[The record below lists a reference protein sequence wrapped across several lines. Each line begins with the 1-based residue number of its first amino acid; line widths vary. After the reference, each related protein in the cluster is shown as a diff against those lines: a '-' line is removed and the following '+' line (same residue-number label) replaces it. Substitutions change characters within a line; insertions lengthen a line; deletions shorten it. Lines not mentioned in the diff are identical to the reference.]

1 MKSKKINP
9 GDYVTAVAQK
19 NSTPVDVVDMSL
31 TKIVQLIRGPKGT
44 QVTLTLSPG
53 KSSPERKTVTLIR
66 DEIPLEDQAAK
77 GKIIELPNANRP
89 GTMRL
94 GVINLPS
101 FYAPMMDAAAGP
113 KRDVLGKYT
122 SVDVAKLLTKFKQ
135 EGVSGII
142 LDLRYNGGGSL
153 EEAIKLTGLFI
164 KDGPVVQVRNS
175 DGTTEVEKDTDS
187 GVTYDG
193 PLIVLTSRFS
203 ASASEIVAGALQ
215 DYGRALIV
223 GDISTHGKGTVQTVQ
238 SYRPLLRMSES
249 DPDEPGAL
257 KFTIRKFY
265 RASGASTQLQG
276 VMPDL
281 VLPSRWNYSKDI
293 GESSLEN
300 PLPWDTIQTAKYD
313 RVNMVQPYLSE
324 LLKRSN
330 QRISTNQD
338 FVYIRQDIDDYR
350 KLQADKTISLN
361 EKLRIKEKDEQD
373 ARQKARDK
381 ELRARKDSNEK
392 IYELTLKQADLPGL
406 PEPVQKT
413 NSLALKN
420 DIHSGTNNVSI
431 KPPPAD
437 ITESEDDVDFE
448 DKPPLVDANL
458 NEAERI
464 LIDYMTLLQRQ
475 TPIAATK
482 VR

>member
-1 MKSKKINP
+1 
-9 GDYVTAVAQK
+9 
-19 NSTPVDVVDMSL
+19 
-31 TKIVQLIRGPKGT
+31 
-44 QVTLTLSPG
+44 
-53 KSSPERKTVTLIR
+53 
-66 DEIPLEDQAAK
+66 
-77 GKIIELPNANRP
+77 
-89 GTMRL
+89 
-94 GVINLPS
+94 
-101 FYAPMMDAAAGP
+101 
-113 KRDVLGKYT
+113 
-122 SVDVAKLLTKFKQ
+122 
-135 EGVSGII
+135 
-142 LDLRYNGGGSL
+142 
-153 EEAIKLTGLFI
+153 
-164 KDGPVVQVRNS
+164 
-175 DGTTEVEKDTDS
+175 
-187 GVTYDG
+187 
-193 PLIVLTSRFS
+193 
-203 ASASEIVAGALQ
+203 
-215 DYGRALIV
+215 
-223 GDISTHGKGTVQTVQ
+223 
-238 SYRPLLRMSES
+238 
-249 DPDEPGAL
+249 
-257 KFTIRKFY
+257 
-265 RASGASTQLQG
+265 
-276 VMPDL
+276 
-281 VLPSRWNYSKDI
+281 
-293 GESSLEN
+293 
-300 PLPWDTIQTAKYD
+300 
-313 RVNMVQPYLSE
+313 MVQPYLSE